1 MPKRRLIIAASL
13 LILLIPSFLS
23 AEGIKIYDKN
33 WNLIYR
39 IENGKIYDK
48 NWNLKGRIQD
58 NKVYDRNWQLL
69 YRIEDNRIY
78 DRNWNLK
85 MHISKDDKVY
95 DNKLKVKWKN
105 KRFS

>member
-1 MPKRRLIIAASL
+1 VPKRGLIITASL

-48 NWNLKGRIQD
+48 NWNLKRRIQD

-69 YRIEDNRIY
+69 YRIEDSRIC

-85 MHISKDDKVY
+85 MHISKGDKIY
-95 DNKLKVKWKN
+95 DKDRRLKGRIKK
-105 KRFS
+105 